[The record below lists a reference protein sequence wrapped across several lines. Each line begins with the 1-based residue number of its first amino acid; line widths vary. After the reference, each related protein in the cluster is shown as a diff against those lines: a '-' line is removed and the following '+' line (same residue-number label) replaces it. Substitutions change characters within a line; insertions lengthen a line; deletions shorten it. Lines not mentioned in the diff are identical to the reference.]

1 MVLKCRQEQ
10 SLVVDIL
17 GLVATYL
24 SRCNSIILLANY
36 NLPVYQFRVEN
47 WDPVSVFVVFM
58 INESCLYG
66 IELEFGEIWLT

>member
-24 SRCNSIILLANY
+24 SRCNSILLLVNY
-36 NLPVYQFRVEN
+36 DLPVYQFRAED
-47 WDPVSVFVVFM
+47 WDPVSVFLVF
-58 INESCLYG
+58 NESCLYG
-66 IELEFGEIWLT
+66 IELEFG